1 MTAMSEPVETR
12 LTEMLRAGALDELAT
27 LALETYGPE
36 VYGFL
41 LNLMGGSPDARDVF
55 SQAIEDFWRRLPGFR
70 GQCSVRTWLYMLAQ
84 HVAWRYRRSPWN
96 RGQRTGVSKVEELVA
111 AVQSRTS
118 PWQRTDIKD
127 KWHELRE
134 ALDPEDRAILVLRVD
149 RDLEWNEIARV
160 MLGES
165 EQDHT
170 TVELAREAARL
181 RKRFQLL
188 KEELRERARAAGL
201 VEEP

>member
-1 MTAMSEPVETR
+1 
-12 LTEMLRAGALDELAT
+12 
-27 LALETYGPE
+27 
-36 VYGFL
+36 
-41 LNLMGGSPDARDVF
+41 
-55 SQAIEDFWRRLPGFR
+55 
-70 GQCSVRTWLYMLAQ
+70 MLAQ
-84 HVAWRYRRSPWN
+84 HAAWRYRRLPWN
-96 RGQRTGVSKVEELVA
+96 RGQRTGVSRVEELVA

-118 PWQRTDIKD
+118 PWQRTEVKD
-127 KWHELRE
+127 KWRELRE
-134 ALDPEDRAILVLRVD
+134 TLDPEDRAILVLRVD

-170 TVELAREAARL
+170 AAELAREAARL

-188 KEELRERARAAGL
+188 KEDLRERARAAGL